1 MPRNMVI
8 ISLCKSVHTQVA
20 RTWMTFRSCSQ
31 SVHAQMARNM
41 VIISLSKSVHTQVA
55 RTWMTFRSC
64 SQSVHAQVARNMA
77 ERARLSRGGPRPPP
91 EDLSASVSN
100 GGPAEG
106 GKISVVKKLL
116 ARLDKVCVCACLC
129 VCVRACLCV

>member
-1 MPRNMVI
+1 MARNMVI
-8 ISLCKSVHTQVA
+8 ISLSKSVHTQV
-20 RTWMTFRSCSQ
+20 
-31 SVHAQMARNM
+31 ARNM